1 MAVAVRWRFHDVS
14 TSAAAGKFIDFHS
27 LETIFKK
34 AEEST
39 RKRLV
44 MMSVRVEDTVDGK
57 GSQGKPRQEL
67 KELGPVLMR
76 DAMAHLLQE
85 MVDTNNLDVQMRTA
99 VLLAEHECWGYKPL
113 GKVRGTKS
121 LLVLKSV
128 ASETHE
134 IWTDEKFK
142 SEMAEVEVDEK
153 LMEIQDELKLLGVEV
168 VTAEKPKDASDFQQ
182 ERDFDDQLMQP
193 KNREKCLEYWWFAKH
208 AYGEE
213 ALKEGLWEINSDGFR
228 VIGKFGMVEDTLE
241 IWIAFRGTSNTVE
254 AIMDAHMEL
263 VPFILEESGE
273 SVGRVHLGFLLG
285 FQRLRPL
292 LYTKLAEA
300 LRGHSFRKVLLNVTG
315 HSFGGAVATL
325 CSYQLGAGVGNFEFL
340 GMLRGIDTIELCCVT

>member
-14 TSAAAGKFIDFHS
+14 TSAAAGKFIDFHG

-57 GSQGKPRQEL
+57 GSQGKPSQEL

-121 LLVLKSV
+121 LLVLKN
-128 ASETHE
+128 
-134 IWTDEKFK
+134 
-142 SEMAEVEVDEK
+142 
-153 LMEIQDELKLLGVEV
+153 L
-168 VTAEKPKDASDFQQ
+168 VT
-182 ERDFDDQLMQP
+182 
-193 KNREKCLEYWWFAKH
+193 
-208 AYGEE
+208 
-213 ALKEGLWEINSDGFR
+213 
-228 VIGKFGMVEDTLE
+228 
-241 IWIAFRGTSNTVE
+241 
-254 AIMDAHMEL
+254 
-263 VPFILEESGE
+263 
-273 SVGRVHLGFLLG
+273 
-285 FQRLRPL
+285 
-292 LYTKLAEA
+292 
-300 LRGHSFRKVLLNVTG
+300 VLLLTLVVFRAVE
-315 HSFGGAVATL
+315 SFARVFVAVCEDRKQT
-325 CSYQLGAGVGNFEFL
+325 
-340 GMLRGIDTIELCCVT
+340 

>member
-121 LLVLKSV
+121 LLVLKN
-128 ASETHE
+128 
-134 IWTDEKFK
+134 
-142 SEMAEVEVDEK
+142 
-153 LMEIQDELKLLGVEV
+153 L
-168 VTAEKPKDASDFQQ
+168 VT
-182 ERDFDDQLMQP
+182 
-193 KNREKCLEYWWFAKH
+193 
-208 AYGEE
+208 
-213 ALKEGLWEINSDGFR
+213 
-228 VIGKFGMVEDTLE
+228 
-241 IWIAFRGTSNTVE
+241 
-254 AIMDAHMEL
+254 
-263 VPFILEESGE
+263 
-273 SVGRVHLGFLLG
+273 
-285 FQRLRPL
+285 
-292 LYTKLAEA
+292 
-300 LRGHSFRKVLLNVTG
+300 VLLLTLVVFRAVESFARVLLQFVKTG
-315 HSFGGAVATL
+315 NKHDNIMEAMSR
-325 CSYQLGAGVGNFEFL
+325 SYTT
-340 GMLRGIDTIELCCVT
+340 RS